1 MILGREEHVFSACFT
16 ELNDAVEAIEREAGT
31 NRHIVFNA
39 HEFTAPPGS
48 IVYNLE
54 NVPGQVPDPATLWA
68 GHEVWDF
75 DEANA
80 ARYGAKLVPIGYH
93 PSMERFARA
102 PEQDIDVIFT
112 GCINERRAKVLDAL
126 AGRGLNVV
134 LVLPASPYS
143 YGPVRDGLL
152 SRAKLAI
159 SMLHRDDYAFAS
171 LRVSHLVA
179 NHVPV
184 LVEACRGAWDFVT
197 SCPYD
202 SLVDAAVDLVYA
214 PAASRASRAKV
225 SYDAF
230 KKHPMVLP

>member
-1 MILGREEHVFSACFT
+1 MILGRDQHVFSACFT
-16 ELNDAVEAIEREAGT
+16 ELNDAVEALTDRPV
-31 NRHIVFNA
+31 VFNA
-39 HEFTAPPGS
+39 HEFPAPPGS

-80 ARYGAKLVPIGYH
+80 AKYGATFVPIGYH
-93 PSMERFARA
+93 PSMERFGRA

-112 GCINERRAKVLDAL
+112 GCINERRAKVLDAM

-134 LVLPASPYS
+134 IVAPASEYS
-143 YGPVRDGLL
+143 YGPARDALL

-159 SMLHRDDYAFAS
+159 SLLYCDDYAFAG

-184 LVEACRGAWDFVT
+184 LVESCRGAWDFVS
-197 SCPYD
+197 SCPYEALAD
-202 SLVDAAVDLVYA
+202 SAAELVYA
-214 PAASRASRAKV
+214 PAASRASRAQV
-225 SYDAF
+225 SYEAF
-230 KKHPMVLP
+230 KSRPMVLP